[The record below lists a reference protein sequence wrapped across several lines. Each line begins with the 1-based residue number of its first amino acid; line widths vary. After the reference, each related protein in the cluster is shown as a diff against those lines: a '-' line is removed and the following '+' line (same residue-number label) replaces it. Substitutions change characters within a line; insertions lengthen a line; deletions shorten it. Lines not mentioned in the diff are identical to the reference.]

1 MTTYL
6 IVDLDIHDPETFG
19 AYRERVGDFVA
30 RHGGEYLARG
40 GDTEV
45 HEGDFVPHRVIVFRF
60 PDRDAIDRFYADHE
74 YQQLATIRHAS
85 AHTIAFS
92 VDGL

>member
-1 MTTYL
+1 ML
-6 IVDLDIHDPETFG
+6 AGL
-19 AYRERVGDFVA
+19 VA
-30 RHGGEYLARG
+30 D

-60 PDRDAIDRFYADHE
+60 PDREAVHRFYADPE
-74 YQQLATIRHAS
+74 YQELAKIRHAS